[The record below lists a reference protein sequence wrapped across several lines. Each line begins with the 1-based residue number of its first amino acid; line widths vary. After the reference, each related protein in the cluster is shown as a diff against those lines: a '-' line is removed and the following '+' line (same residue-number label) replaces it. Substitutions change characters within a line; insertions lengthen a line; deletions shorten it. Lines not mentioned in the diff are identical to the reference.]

1 MSANSL
7 MCALLLA
14 GAVAAGAA
22 EDPVVAV
29 PGGRIRGRL
38 TEDGGAAFKGVPFAR
53 PPLGEFRWREPQPVE
68 PWEGVREAAQFRSAC
83 TQLSEGWNMHDV
95 TGSNEDCLYLNVATP
110 EWPPKTARPVLFWI
124 HGGSNTAGSGEA
136 AAFDQRTLVVRG
148 LVLVT
153 VNYRL
158 GALGFMAHPEL
169 ARESPH
175 HASGNYGLMDQQAA
189 LRWVRDN
196 IAKFGGDPENVT
208 VAGES
213 AGAMDIGLHL
223 TSPLAKGLFR
233 RAIAES
239 GAVSCFRGSLSRVSA
254 EEIGRRVAA
263 ELKAPEGDA
272 IRMLRT
278 VAPEEILKA
287 ARIATGGDRGGLE
300 TSVDGWVLPEDPAD
314 VFVQGRSMPVPLLL
328 GSNAQETGGPEMAEK
343 LRDRIRDT
351 YGLHGRQSA
360 PGPGIPPPVADR
372 ALALY
377 GLSGDGEGQT
387 DPLYGPA
394 GRQWF
399 TDVEFR
405 CPAVAEALWHA
416 AAGNVTYQYEFEQPP
431 PGQPTTAHASELNF
445 LFGTWPPGV
454 HLSAADEKVSDQM
467 RGYWANFARTGDP
480 NGEGLPVWPKYSV
493 DKQAYLAFTASG
505 AAEKAEIRRGFC
517 ELFIE
522 NWKAR
527 RDK

>member
-1 MSANSL
+1 MRTNAWL
-7 MCALLLA
+7 FTLLLA

-29 PGGRIRGRL
+29 PGGKIRGRL
-38 TEDGGAAFKGVPFAR
+38 TGDGGAAFKGVPFAR

-68 PWEGVREAAQFRSAC
+68 PWEGVHEAAQFRSAC

-136 AAFDQRTLVVRG
+136 AAFDQRTLVARG

-169 ARESPH
+169 ARESPQ
-175 HASGNYGLMDQQAA
+175 HASGNYGLMDQLAA

-196 IAKFGGDPENVT
+196 IAKFGGNPENVT

-213 AGAMDIGLHL
+213 AGAMDIGLL
-223 TSPLAKGLFR
+223 MTSPLSKGLFR

-239 GAVSCFRGSLSRVSA
+239 GAVSCFRGSLTRARA
-254 EEIGRRVAA
+254 EEIGRRLAA

-278 VAPEEILKA
+278 VPAEEILKA
-287 ARIATGGDRGGLE
+287 ARVATGGDRGGLE
-300 TSVDGWVLPEDPAD
+300 TSVDGWVLPEEPAD
-314 VFVQGRSMPVPLLL
+314 VFMRGGSLPVPLLI
-328 GSNAQETGGPEMAEK
+328 GSNAQETGGPEAAQK
-343 LRDRIRDT
+343 LRERTRET
-351 YGLHGRQSA
+351 YGGR
-360 PGPGIPPPVADR
+360 ADR

-377 GLSGDGEGQT
+377 GLAGEGEGQT

-416 AAGNVTYQYEFEQPP
+416 AAGNVIYQYEFEQPP
-431 PGQPTTAHASELNF
+431 PGQPSTAHASELNF

-467 RGYWANFARTGDP
+467 RAYWANFARTGDP
-480 NGEGLPVWPKYSV
+480 NGEGLPLWPKYSP
-493 DKQAYLAFTASG
+493 DKQAYLAFTAEG
-505 AAEKAEIRRGFC
+505 AAAKAEVRRGFC

-527 RDK
+527 RDR

>member
-1 MSANSL
+1 MRPNGLLS
-7 MCALLLA
+7 ALLLA
-14 GAVAAGAA
+14 GALMAATA

-29 PGGRIRGRL
+29 SGGRIKGRL
-38 TEDGGAAFKGVPFAR
+38 TGDGGAAFKGVPFAR

-68 PWEGVREAAQFRSAC
+68 PWEGVREASQFRSAC

-95 TGSNEDCLYLNVATP
+95 TGSNEDCLYLNVAVP

-136 AAFDQRTLVVRG
+136 AAFDQRTLVARG

-158 GALGFMAHPEL
+158 GALGFLAHPEL
-169 ARESPH
+169 VRESPH
-175 HASGNYGLMDQQAA
+175 HASGNYGLMDQLAA

-196 IAKFGGDPENVT
+196 IEKFGGDPANVT

-213 AGAMDIGLHL
+213 AGAMDIGLL
-223 TSPLAKGLFR
+223 MTSPLSKGLFR

-239 GAVSCFRGSLSRVSA
+239 GAVSCFRGSLTRARA
-254 EEIGRRVAA
+254 EQIGRNLAA

-272 IRMLRT
+272 IRALRT
-278 VAPEEILKA
+278 VAPEEILRA
-287 ARIATGGDRGGLE
+287 ARVATGGDRGGLE
-300 TSVDGWVLPEDPAD
+300 TSVDGWVLPADPAD
-314 VFVQGRSMPVPLLL
+314 VFMEGHSLPVPLLI
-328 GSNAQETGGPEMAEK
+328 GSNAQETGGPQEAVK
-343 LRDRIRDT
+343 LRDWIREV
-351 YGLHGRQSA
+351 YGAR
-360 PGPGIPPPVADR
+360 ADR

-377 GLSGDGEGQT
+377 GLAGEGEGQT

-394 GRQWF
+394 GRQWS
-399 TDVEFR
+399 TDLEFR
-405 CPAVAEALWHA
+405 CPSAAEAIWHA
-416 AAGNVTYQYEFEQPP
+416 AAGNLTYQYEFEQPP
-431 PGQPTTAHASELNF
+431 PGQPATAHASELNF

-454 HLSAADEKVSDQM
+454 KLTPIDEKTSDQM
-467 RGYWANFARTGDP
+467 RAYWTNFARTGDP
-480 NGEGLPVWPKYSV
+480 NGEGLPVWPKYSA
-493 DKQAYLAFTASG
+493 DKQAYQAFTAAG
-505 AAEKAEIRRGFC
+505 AAAKSEMRRGFC

-527 RDK
+527 PAK

>member
-1 MSANSL
+1 MRAIGWL
-7 MCALLLA
+7 CALLLA

-29 PGGRIRGRL
+29 PGGRIKGRL

-68 PWEGVREAAQFRSAC
+68 AWEGIREAAQFRSAY

-110 EWPPKTARPVLFWI
+110 EWPPKTSHPVFFWI

-136 AAFDQRTLVVRG
+136 AGFDQGTLTARG

-153 VNYRL
+153 INYRL

-169 ARESPH
+169 VRESPH
-175 HASGNYGLMDQQAA
+175 HASGNYGLMDQVAA

-196 IAKFGGDPENVT
+196 IEKFGGDPENVT
-208 VAGES
+208 VAGQS
-213 AGAMDIGLHL
+213 AGAMDIGLLL

-239 GAVSCFRGSLSRVSA
+239 GAVSCFRGSLPRASA
-254 EEIGRRVAA
+254 EEIGQRLA
-263 ELKAPEGDA
+263 KGDA

-278 VAPEEILKA
+278 VAPEEALKA

-314 VFVQGRSMPVPLLL
+314 VFMHGRSMAVPLLI
-328 GSNAQETGGPEMAEK
+328 GSNAQETGGPGEAQK
-343 LRDRIRDT
+343 LRDWIRET
-351 YGLHGRQSA
+351 YGAR
-360 PGPGIPPPVADR
+360 ADR

-377 GLSGDGEGQT
+377 GLAGDGAGQT

-394 GRQWF
+394 GRQWS
-399 TDVEFR
+399 TDLEFR

-416 AAGNVTYQYEFEQPP
+416 ASGNVTYQYEFEQPP
-431 PGQPTTAHASELNF
+431 PGQPVTAHASELNF

-454 HLSAADEKVSDQM
+454 HLTAAEEKVSDQM
-467 RGYWANFARTGDP
+467 RAYWANFARTGDP
-480 NGEGLPVWPKYSV
+480 NGTGLPVWPKYSV
-493 DKQAYLAFTASG
+493 DKQAYLAFTGAG
-505 AAEKAEIRRGFC
+505 AAAKAEMRRGFC

-522 NWKAR
+522 NWKVR

>member
-1 MSANSL
+1 MRANGWL
-7 MCALLLA
+7 CGLLLA

-29 PGGRIRGRL
+29 PGGRIKGRL

-83 TQLSEGWNMHDV
+83 TQLSEGWNLHDV
-95 TGSNEDCLYLNVATP
+95 AGSNEDCLYLNVATP
-110 EWPPKTARPVLFWI
+110 AWPPKTALPVFFWI

-136 AAFDQRTLVVRG
+136 AAFDQRTLPARG

-153 VNYRL
+153 INYRL
-158 GALGFMAHPEL
+158 GALGFLAHPEL
-169 ARESPH
+169 VRESPH
-175 HASGNYGLMDQQAA
+175 HASGNYGLMDQVAA

-196 IAKFGGDPENVT
+196 IAKFGGDPGNVT
-208 VAGES
+208 VAGQS
-213 AGAMDIGLHL
+213 AGAMDIGLL
-223 TSPLAKGLFR
+223 MTSPLAKGLFR

-239 GAVSCFRGSLSRVSA
+239 GAVSCFRGSLTRARA
-254 EEIGRRVAA
+254 EEIGRRLAA
-263 ELKAPEGDA
+263 ELKAPEDDA

-287 ARIATGGDRGGLE
+287 ARVATGGDRGGLE

-314 VFVQGRSMPVPLLL
+314 VFMHGRSLPVPLLI
-328 GSNAQETGGPEMAEK
+328 GSNTQETGGLEEAQK
-343 LRDRIRDT
+343 LRDWIRET
-351 YGLHGRQSA
+351 YHLHGVQPA
-360 PGPGIPPPVADR
+360 PGPATPPAVAER

-377 GLSGDGEGQT
+377 GLAGDGAGQT

-394 GRQWF
+394 GRQWS
-399 TDVEFR
+399 TDLEFR
-405 CPAVAEALWHA
+405 CPAVAEALWNA

-431 PGQPTTAHASELNF
+431 PGQPATAHASELNF

-454 HLSAADEKVSDQM
+454 HLSAADERVSDQM
-467 RGYWANFARTGDP
+467 RAYWANFARTGDP
-480 NGEGLPVWPKYSV
+480 NGAGLPVWPKYSV
-493 DKQAYLAFTASG
+493 DKQEYLAFTATG
-505 AAEKAEIRRGFC
+505 AAAKAEMRRGFC

-522 NWKAR
+522 NWKVR

>member
-1 MSANSL
+1 MRANGL
-7 MCALLLA
+7 LCTLLLA
-14 GAVAAGAA
+14 GAMMAGAA
-22 EDPVVAV
+22 EEPVVAV

-53 PPLGEFRWREPQPVE
+53 PPLGDLRWREPQPVE
-68 PWEGVREAAQFRSAC
+68 PWEGVRETAQFRAGC
-83 TQLSEGWNMHDV
+83 TQLSEGWNLHDV
-95 TGSNEDCLYLNVATP
+95 AGSGEDCLYLNVATP
-110 EWPPKTARPVLFWI
+110 EWPPKTPRPVLFWI

-136 AAFDQRTLVVRG
+136 AAFDQRTLVARG

-158 GALGFMAHPEL
+158 GALGFLAHPEL
-169 ARESPH
+169 VRESPR
-175 HASGNYGLMDQQAA
+175 HASGNYGLMDQVAA
-189 LRWVRDN
+189 LRWVRGN
-196 IAKFGGDPENVT
+196 IAKFGGDPGNVT

-213 AGAMDIGLHL
+213 AGAMDIGLL
-223 TSPLAKGLFR
+223 MTSPLAKGLFQ

-239 GAVSCFRGSLSRVSA
+239 GAVTCFRGSLTRARA
-254 EEIGRRVAA
+254 EEIGRKLAA

-272 IRMLRT
+272 IRYLRT
-278 VAPEEILKA
+278 VAPEEILGA
-287 ARIATGGDRGGLE
+287 ARVATGGDRDGLE
-300 TSVDGWVLPEDPAD
+300 TSVDGWVLPADPAD
-314 VFVQGRSMPVPLLL
+314 VFMAGHGQPVPLLI
-328 GSNAQETGGPEMAEK
+328 GSNAQETGGPEPAEK
-343 LRDRIRDT
+343 LRERIRLT
-351 YGLHGRQSA
+351 YGER
-360 PGPGIPPPVADR
+360 ADR

-377 GLSGDGEGQT
+377 GLAGQGDGQT

-394 GRQWF
+394 GRQWS

-405 CPAVAEALWHA
+405 CPSVAEALWHA
-416 AAGNVTYQYEFEQPP
+416 AAGNLTYQYEFERPQPD
-431 PGQPTTAHASELNF
+431 QPATAHASELNF

-454 HLSAADEKVSDQM
+454 HLTAADGKISDEM

-480 NGEGLPVWPKYSV
+480 NGEGLPVWPKYTA

-505 AAEKAEIRRGFC
+505 AAAKAEMRRGFC

-527 RDK
+527 PAK